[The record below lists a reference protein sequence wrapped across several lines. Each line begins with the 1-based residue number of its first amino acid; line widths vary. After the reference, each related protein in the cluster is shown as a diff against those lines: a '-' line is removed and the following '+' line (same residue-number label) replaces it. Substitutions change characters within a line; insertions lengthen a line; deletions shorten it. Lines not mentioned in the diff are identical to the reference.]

1 MILTVGNVKGGVGKT
16 TLAINLAIAL
26 AENPNRRV
34 LLIDADDQGTA
45 MLFSKLRLNKTGK
58 SSYNYGSVQ
67 GKDLRNHVLNLAKH
81 NKNLYHQI
89 IIDAGGRDTESL
101 RAALTVS
108 DTLLIPVQPRSFDIW
123 AVDQMAVLVQEA
135 RQLNPKLRALA
146 MLNAADAQG
155 NDNQDAGEALRDV
168 DGVDLLPVTVGR
180 RKAFPNAAALGQGI
194 TEYARDKKALT
205 ELQALVTL
213 LYI

>member
-45 MLFSKLRLNKTGK
+45 MLFSELRLNKTGQ

-67 GKDLRNHVLNLAKH
+67 GKDVRNHVLNLAKH
-81 NKNLYHQI
+81 NKNLHHQS

-123 AVDQMAVLVQEA
+123 AVDQMAVLVQDA

-146 MLNAADAQG
+146 MLNAAEAQG

-180 RKAFPNAAALGQGI
+180 RKAFPKATALGPGS
-194 TEYARDKKALT
+194 TEYARDTKAWT
-205 ELQALVTL
+205 EL
-213 LYI
+213 

>member
-45 MLFSKLRLNKTGK
+45 RLFSKLRLNKTGK

-67 GKDLRNHVLNLAKH
+67 GKDVRNHVLNLAKH
-81 NKNLYHQI
+81 NKNLSHQS

-123 AVDQMAVLVQEA
+123 AVDQMAVLVKEA

-146 MLNAADAQG
+146 MLNAAEAQG

-180 RKAFPNAAALGQGI
+180 RKALPNAAALGQSM
-194 TEYARDKKALT
+194 TEYAKDTKALT
-205 ELQALVTL
+205 DLQALVTL

>member
-1 MILTVGNVKGGVGKT
+1 MILTVGHVKGGVGKT

-26 AENPNRRV
+26 AAHPNRRV

-45 MLFSKLRLNKTGK
+45 RLFSKLRLNKTGK

-67 GKDLRNHVLNLAKH
+67 GKDVRNHVLNLAKH
-81 NKNLYHQI
+81 NKHLSHQI
-89 IIDAGGRDTESL
+89 IMDAGGRDTESL

-108 DTLLIPVQPRSFDIW
+108 DTLLIPVQRRSFDLW
-123 AVDQMAVLVQEA
+123 AVDQMAILVQEA

-146 MLNAADAQG
+146 MLNAAEAQG
-155 NDNQDAGEALRDV
+155 NDNQDAGEALWDV

-180 RKAFPNAAALGQGI
+180 RKALPNAAALGQGM
-194 TEYARDKKALT
+194 TEYARDTKALP

>member
-26 AENPNRRV
+26 AEHPNRRV

-45 MLFSKLRLNKTGK
+45 MLFSKLRLNTTGK

-67 GKDLRNHVLNLAKH
+67 GKDLRHHVLNLAKH
-81 NKNLYHQI
+81 HKHLSHQS

-123 AVDQMAVLVQEA
+123 TVDQMAVLVQEA

-180 RKAFPNAAALGQGI
+180 RKAFPNAAALGQGM
-194 TEYARDKKALT
+194 TAYARDTKALT
-205 ELQALVTL
+205 ELQALVT
-213 LYI
+213 